1 MIATLFSGGKDSTLA
16 LHMASENGFRSDL
29 LITVQSENTDS
40 YMFHKP
46 NIDFTH
52 LQAEAM
58 GIKQI
63 IINTKGEKE
72 RELMDLENAFR
83 SNEVSAIITGA
94 IASNYQ
100 KSRIDEICKRLS
112 IKHISPLWGI
122 DPLEE
127 LGILSEDYDV
137 IITKVAAEGLNST
150 YLGKHIDAKLI
161 EKLVYLNKKYKINML
176 FEGGEAETFVLNAPM
191 FTKKIFID
199 KQRIEKE
206 RDIGVLIIESA
217 YLK

>member
-16 LHMASENGFRSDL
+16 LHIASKTGFKSNL
-29 LITVQSENTDS
+29 LITVQSENADS

-46 NIDFTH
+46 NVEFTH
-52 LQAEAM
+52 LQAESM

-72 RELMDLENAFR
+72 KELEDLEEAFKINKI
-83 SNEVSAIITGA
+83 SVLITGA

-100 KSRIDEICKRLS
+100 KSRINKICDKLD
-112 IKHISPLWGI
+112 IKHLSPLWGI
-122 DPLEE
+122 DPLKE
-127 LGILSEDYDV
+127 LEILSKDYDV
-137 IITKVAAEGLNST
+137 IITKVAAEGLDST
-150 YLGKHIDAKLI
+150 YLGKHIDEKLI

-206 RDIGVLIIESA
+206 RDTGVLIIDSA